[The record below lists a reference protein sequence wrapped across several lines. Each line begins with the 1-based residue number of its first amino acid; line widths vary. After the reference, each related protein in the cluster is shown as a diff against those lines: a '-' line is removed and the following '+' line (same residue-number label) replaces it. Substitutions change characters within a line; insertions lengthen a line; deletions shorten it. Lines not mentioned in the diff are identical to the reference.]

1 MHRAWD
7 SDMACQVDLL
17 ARWEYLSCLSHAS
30 EPGRIPLQEVDGW
43 GAEFTL
49 SDQPSAVFHET
60 RRIPTLFHKV

>member
-43 GAEFTL
+43 GH
-49 SDQPSAVFHET
+49 AVG
-60 RRIPTLFHKV
+60 PTFCRLP